1 MKMRIMI
8 AEDEYLA
15 KDELIYML
23 EKEKDI
29 ELCPSAE
36 SGEELIELYFEHKPD
51 ILILDIEMPGMTGV
65 DEARQIIKTTKTP
78 PLSTGIPLG
87 LALDLK

>member
-23 EKEKDI
+23 EKEKDV

-36 SGEELIELYFEHKPD
+36 SKKFQLKYESMDCGSS
-51 ILILDIEMPGMTGV
+51 V
-65 DEARQIIKTTKTP
+65 
-78 PLSTGIPLG
+78 STIYRL
-87 LALDLK
+87 LF